1 MAGLINVGRQY
12 QQQAT
17 QGLQRA
23 ESMANAREQ
32 TGENLK
38 AAEKQQKMSAMG
50 TGAAIGMMV
59 GGPIGMGVGA
69 GIGLLASSI
78 F

>member
-1 MAGLINVGRQY
+1 MAGLITVGRQY
-12 QQQAT
+12 EQQAT
-17 QGLQRA
+17 SGLQRA

-38 AAEKQQKMSAMG
+38 ADEKQQKMSAVG
-50 TGAAIGMMV
+50 TGAAMGMMV
-59 GGPIGMGVGA
+59 GGPMGAAVGA